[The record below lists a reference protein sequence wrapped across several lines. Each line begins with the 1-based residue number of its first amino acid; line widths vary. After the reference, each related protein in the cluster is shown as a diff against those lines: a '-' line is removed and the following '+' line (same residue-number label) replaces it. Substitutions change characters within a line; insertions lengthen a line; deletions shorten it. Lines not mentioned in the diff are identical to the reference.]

1 MLKLLYFFVSAIAT
15 LCSAFSSWWTKR
27 NKGEMTGGGELKYCR
42 KGLSQNP
49 SHLAHNHTM
58 KFEVYIHL
66 SCIWDVQPIK
76 VFVMR
81 TWPEMRTEK
90 QSNYWAKEKRNAQS
104 KTTKLWCFLSPH
116 NNKKSPLFPCSDRAP
131 SFESFDMLKDV
142 DMKWH
147 VYKPLHLSNKMEI
160 SLSTFSLSSCCW
172 LERAD
177 TDTDLLRSTSLF
189 NIR

>member
-116 NNKKSPLFPCSDRAP
+116 NNKKSPLFPCFDRAP
-131 SFESFDMLKDV
+131 SFKTRPLCRALICWKMLIWNDMYINPCIFPTRWKSLCPPSPSP
-142 DMKWH
+142 H
-147 VYKPLHLSNKMEI
+147 VVGWRELIL
-160 SLSTFSLSSCCW
+160 TQTC
-172 LERAD
+172 
-177 TDTDLLRSTSLF
+177 
-189 NIR
+189 